1 MSKKNTNYSVS
12 ILTNEKK
19 KTVQW
24 MITEQGLGHT
34 NKHTHTHAS
43 DFNLKHQIVVLSVRT
58 EWKISLRER

>member
-12 ILTNEKK
+12 ILTDEKK

-34 NKHTHTHAS
+34 NKHTHTHAP

>member
-12 ILTNEKK
+12 ILTDEKK

-34 NKHTHTHAS
+34 NKRTHTHAS

>member
-12 ILTNEKK
+12 ILTDEKK

-34 NKHTHTHAS
+34 NKHTHTRIRLQS
-43 DFNLKHQIVVLSVRT
+43 
-58 EWKISLRER
+58 